1 MRAIILRGAA
11 VCLALVGTS
20 ALAAVHYVD
29 LNNAAPSPPYT
40 TWASAAR
47 TIQSAVDVA
56 LAGDEIVVTNG
67 VYQTGGRA
75 VYGTMT
81 NRVAVTIPLTVR
93 SLNGPDVTVIQG
105 YQVPAAINGDGAVR
119 CVYLANG
126 ASLLGFTLTNGAT
139 RASGDYALE
148 QRGGGVWCES
158 ASAVV
163 SNCALIG
170 SSASLG
176 GGGAMGGTLNNCT
189 LSGNSGYFGAGGGA
203 DGSTLNNCT
212 LTGNFAQ
219 YGGGAAGGTL
229 NNCTL
234 TGNSAF
240 AEGGGAYNAN
250 LNNCIVYYNTAG
262 FGDANYHTSTL
273 NYFCT
278 TPLPTSG
285 AGNLGAEPQL
295 ASASHLSAGS
305 PCRGAGSHLYSSGV
319 DIDGEP
325 WANPPSIGCD
335 EYYPGAITGPL
346 SVAIEASYTNAAAGI

>member
-234 TGNSAF
+234 TRNSAGSL
-240 AEGGGAYNAN
+240 GGGAYTGTLSNCTLMGNSAQDGGGAYGGT
-250 LNNCIVYYNTAG
+250 LNNCTVT
-262 FGDANYHTSTL
+262 
-273 NYFCT
+273 
-278 TPLPTSG
+278 
-285 AGNLGAEPQL
+285 GN
-295 ASASHLSAGS
+295 SAGS
-305 PCRGAGSHLYSSGV
+305 LGGGASGATMYRCTFSGKSSGSQARAPAGGALTTCALTGKSAGDRRGA
-319 DIDGEP
+319 
-325 WANPPSIGCD
+325 AQ
-335 EYYPGAITGPL
+335 T
-346 SVAIEASYTNAAAGI
+346 